1 LQQSK
6 QRNEDFVKIKN
17 CLDERIKLR
26 KRRVVEKSLFNNN
39 ENLRKTCLELSILR
53 EKLPVIMS
61 DRQPRRRD
69 HSIEQLL

>member
-69 HSIEQLL
+69 HSVEQLL

>member
-1 LQQSK
+1 LQKSK

>member
-6 QRNEDFVKIKN
+6 QRNEDFVIIKN

-39 ENLRKTCLELSILR
+39 ENLRKTCLELSIHR

>member
-6 QRNEDFVKIKN
+6 QRNEDFVIIKN